1 MAVHTI
7 MLPDRL
13 YGDEPRSVIRDDVAG
28 TVEGTHSDVP
38 GMRRTLARPT
48 PVNCSSDERV
58 LYLHN
63 PAHDP
68 AEFLWLIGTAF
79 SGILY
84 APLRSTLP
92 PVFDGVELSPTE
104 PAPPA
109 ARRPR
114 CRWQSH
120 RIPRQRRTDRVRHL
134 PQNLTPMA
142 RVGLAARLQ
151 ARCKANARALQGGC
165 TGLARPPAG
174 RLRRQCGRAD
184 LPPLPTP

>member
-7 MLPDRL
+7 MLPDML

-48 PVNCSSDERV
+48 PVNYSSDERV

-68 AEFLWLIGTAF
+68 ARFLWLIGTAF
-79 SGILY
+79 NGILY
-84 APLRSTLP
+84 EPLRSTP
-92 PVFDGVELSPTE
+92 PRAMPMAISPDTSTTANRSCSA
-104 PAPPA
+104 PAT
-109 ARRPR
+109 
-114 CRWQSH
+114 H
-120 RIPRQRRTDRVRHL
+120 
-134 PQNLTPMA
+134 LTPDGTG
-142 RVGLAARLQ
+142 RPCCRLQ
-151 ARCKANARALQGGC
+151 ARCKPVARRMHGAC
-165 TGLARPPAG
+165 KAPAG
-174 RLRRQCGRAD
+174 RLRRQHGRAD

>member
-7 MLPDRL
+7 MLLDRL

-68 AEFLWLIGTAF
+68 AEFLWL
-79 SGILY
+79 
-84 APLRSTLP
+84 
-92 PVFDGVELSPTE
+92 
-104 PAPPA
+104 
-109 ARRPR
+109 
-114 CRWQSH
+114 
-120 RIPRQRRTDRVRHL
+120 
-134 PQNLTPMA
+134 
-142 RVGLAARLQ
+142 
-151 ARCKANARALQGGC
+151 
-165 TGLARPPAG
+165 
-174 RLRRQCGRAD
+174 
-184 LPPLPTP
+184 

>member
-7 MLPDRL
+7 MLPDML

-28 TVEGTHSDVP
+28 TVEGTYSDVP

-68 AEFLWLIGTAF
+68 AGFLWLIGTAF

-84 APLRSTLP
+84 EPLRAAAIH
-92 PVFDGVELSPTE
+92 
-104 PAPPA
+104 PAAGLRWRRTQPHGTRA
-109 ARRPR
+109 ARRPPPAA
-114 CRWQSH
+114 CR
-120 RIPRQRRTDRVRHL
+120 P
-134 PQNLTPMA
+134 PPAMPMA
-142 RVGLAARLQ
+142 ISPDTSTT
-151 ARCKANARALQGGC
+151 AN
-165 TGLARPPAG
+165 
-174 RLRRQCGRAD
+174 
-184 LPPLPTP
+184 

>member
-28 TVEGTHSDVP
+28 TVEGTYSDVP
-38 GMRRTLARPT
+38 VMRRTLARPT
-48 PVNCSSDERV
+48 PVNGSSDERV

-84 APLRSTLP
+84 EPLRSTP
-92 PVFDGVELSPTE
+92 PR
-104 PAPPA
+104 AM
-109 ARRPR
+109 
-114 CRWQSH
+114 
-120 RIPRQRRTDRVRHL
+120 
-134 PQNLTPMA
+134 PMA
-142 RVGLAARLQ
+142 ISPDTSTTANRSGSAPATESDPDGTGRPCCTIASPLQ
-151 ARCKANARALQGGC
+151 AGR
-165 TGLARPPAG
+165 TGPARPPRGGCADG
-174 RLRRQCGRAD
+174 TGGAD
-184 LPPLPTP
+184 LPPVTTP

>member
-1 MAVHTI
+1 MN
-7 MLPDRL
+7 
-13 YGDEPRSVIRDDVAG
+13 G
-28 TVEGTHSDVP
+28 
-38 GMRRTLARPT
+38 
-48 PVNCSSDERV
+48 SSDERV

-68 AEFLWLIGTAF
+68 AGFLWLLEPPSAASST
-79 SGILY
+79 SRY

-134 PQNLTPMA
+134 PRHLTPDGTGRPCRTIA
-142 RVGLAARLQ
+142 SPLQ
-151 ARCKANARALQGGC
+151 ARCKANARGLQGPRGAVAP
-165 TGLARPPAG
+165 TVRAPGFTAASNPLKGSGNNPVSMRLSGHPRPASAASAGILAKSPSQG
-174 RLRRQCGRAD
+174 RFGVA
-184 LPPLPTP
+184 

>member
-1 MAVHTI
+1 MSPA
-7 MLPDRL
+7 R
-13 YGDEPRSVIRDDVAG
+13 VIRDDVAG

-48 PVNCSSDERV
+48 PVNYSSDERV

-79 SGILY
+79 NGILY
-84 APLRSTLP
+84 GPLRSTLP
-92 PVFDGVELSPTE
+92 PVFDGVELSPME

-109 ARRPR
+109 ARRAR

-134 PQNLTPMA
+134 PQNLTPDGTGRPCRTIA
-142 RVGLAARLQ
+142 SP
-151 ARCKANARALQGGC
+151 LQGEC
-165 TGLARPPAG
+165 TSLARPPRGGCADSASARIYR
-174 RLRRQCGRAD
+174 RLR
-184 LPPLPTP
+184 PPERLLK